1 MNNKGKIENIIVT
14 AINNN
19 GSPLYG
25 DAASVIYNTTID
37 AEIASIQGTFIGN
50 HNNVGKSAILNDNGA
65 RIGSIKGVFIGNSI
79 QGVMYGGSNL
89 Q

>member
-37 AEIASIQGTFIGN
+37 AEIASIQGTFIG
-50 HNNVGKSAILNDNGA
+50 KS
-65 RIGSIKGVFIGNSI
+65 
-79 QGVMYGGSNL
+79 
-89 Q
+89 